1 MSAINNSANMDAAK
15 AHGNKVGV
23 STNQKRD
30 GIMYTYILSCC
41 AATVSESG
49 MSTTHYF
56 SSAGFFETTHVVYT
70 VMDCYLSLTV
80 SHALTDSFIGVI
92 QCH

>member
-15 AHGNKVGV
+15 AHGVKLGNKVGV

-41 AATVSESG
+41 AATVAESG
-49 MSTTHYF
+49 MSATKDF
-56 SSAGFFETTHVVYT
+56 SSAGFVQTTQCCLHYSM
-70 VMDCYLSLTV
+70 MDCYLSL
-80 SHALTDSFIGVI
+80 SATD
-92 QCH
+92 